1 VTEPLRRGLVALG
14 DSITNGR
21 GEPWLGVP
29 AQSWAQW
36 VAEALELPFTK
47 LARDGARAEDV
58 VRDLAPRLRGP
69 YDVAGV
75 YVGVNDAR
83 AHDWD
88 AVAFER
94 DLTALLVAARAALAA
109 QPPPPNPAAQ
119 PPLANHAAQPPP
131 ANHAAQPPPPNPAAQ
146 SAQPNPAAQS
156 APSNPAAP
164 AGRLLLLTPP
174 ADLGRPSCAP
184 KSVEVAA
191 IVRAVARQH
200 GALVV
205 ALDDLAGRR
214 FVLPD
219 VVHPT
224 ALGQVEIAAR
234 AIQVLAADGLL
245 PRHDVWEL
253 ADRQRSRRAAR
264 AADRRWIALLARD
277 LRRRA
282 VERVRP

>member
-1 VTEPLRRGLVALG
+1 MSDAVAASVGDADRPGAASASAAGRPAAHAARDASAAALRRGLVALG

-29 AQSWAQW
+29 ALSWAQW

-58 VRDLAPRLRGP
+58 LRDLAPRLAGP
-69 YDVAGV
+69 YDVAAL

-83 AHDWD
+83 SLDWD
-88 AVAFER
+88 AAAYER
-94 DLTALLVAARAALAA
+94 SLTALAQAAGASLVAPADRAA
-109 QPPPPNPAAQ
+109 PGR
-119 PPLANHAAQPPP
+119 AN
-131 ANHAAQPPPPNPAAQ
+131 
-146 SAQPNPAAQS
+146 
-156 APSNPAAP
+156 

-174 ADLGRPSCAP
+174 ADLGRPTCAP
-184 KSVEVAA
+184 KSLEAAA
-191 IVRAVARQH
+191 IVRRVAGEQ

-219 VVHPT
+219 TVHPT

-234 AIQVLAADGLL
+234 AINVLAAAGRP
-245 PRHDVWEL
+245 PRHDVWES
-253 ADRQRSRRAAR
+253 ADRHRSRRAAR
-264 AADRRWIALLARD
+264 AADRRWLTLLAQD

-282 VERVRP
+282 VERLAR

>member
-1 VTEPLRRGLVALG
+1 MNRGLVALG

-29 AQSWAQW
+29 ALSWAQW

-47 LARDGARAEDV
+47 LARDGARADDV
-58 VRDLAPRLRGP
+58 LRDLAPRLAGP
-69 YDVAGV
+69 YDVAAI

-83 AHDWD
+83 SLDWD
-88 AVAFER
+88 AGAYER
-94 DLTALLVAARAALAA
+94 SLTALAAAARASLAVPA
-109 QPPPPNPAAQ
+109 DRAASADRDAPERAPAA
-119 PPLANHAAQPPP
+119 
-131 ANHAAQPPPPNPAAQ
+131 
-146 SAQPNPAAQS
+146 
-156 APSNPAAP
+156 
-164 AGRLLLLTPP
+164 RLLLLTPP
-174 ADLGRPSCAP
+174 ADLGRPTCAP
-184 KSVEVAA
+184 KSLEAAA
-191 IVRAVARQH
+191 IVRRVAGEQ

-219 VVHPT
+219 TVHPT

-234 AIQVLAADGLL
+234 AINVLAADGLT

-253 ADRQRSRRAAR
+253 ADRHRSRRAAR
-264 AADRRWIALLARD
+264 AADRRWLTLLAQD

-282 VERVRP
+282 VERMAR